1 MKQIE
6 FFIHPGYGKTGTTFL
21 QEKIFS
27 KIGFINLGKVFSDN
41 ELKGLQYNVFR
52 PKYTFDPIY
61 PFNLQDDLKKY
72 IFKIQEIIES
82 SNNKRVI
89 LSDEVIFDRINY
101 FGDYNIYLFKEIIDK
116 LSEKFIVNLNFIL
129 TIRNQSDLIAPT
141 FAYNYYRQKQNFGNL
156 NNYINKILTDKNL
169 SQIYFYDELVVK
181 IKKTFSPKK
190 IIILP
195 YEELSTDYENY
206 LKKIE
211 EFMEISLDELRTK
224 NEIIN
229 KNHINIDGSKSWYL
243 NDLKISKFYI
253 YLTKI
258 HNILK
263 ENKFYKNHHSKLNFI
278 KKIFLPKQKKVGLI
292 SISEHQ
298 KNLLKKHYI
307 ESNQKLEKL
316 CQIDLKRFGYH

>member
-1 MKQIE
+1 M
-6 FFIHPGYGKTGTTFL
+6 
-21 QEKIFS
+21 
-27 KIGFINLGKVFSDN
+27 
-41 ELKGLQYNVFR
+41 QYNVFR
-52 PKYTFDPIY
+52 PKYTLNPIY

-82 SNNKRVI
+82 SNNRRVI

-116 LSEKFIVNLNFIL
+116 LSEKFVINLNFIL

-141 FAYNYYRQKQNFGNL
+141 FAYNYYRQKQNFGSL
-156 NNYINKILTDKNL
+156 NNYIDKILTDKNL
-169 SQIYFYDELVVK
+169 SQIYFYDELVAK
-181 IKKTFSPKK
+181 IKKIFSPKK

-211 EFMEISLDELRTK
+211 EFMEISLEDLRTK

-229 KNHINIDGSKSWYL
+229 KNHINTDGSKSWYL

-258 HNILK
+258 HKILK
-263 ENKFYKNHHSKLNFI
+263 ENKLYKNHHSKLNFI

-292 SISEHQ
+292 SISEYQ
-298 KNLLKKHYI
+298 KNLLKKHYM
-307 ESNQKLEKL
+307 
-316 CQIDLKRFGYH
+316 DLTKN